1 MRRGTRRGCTM
12 LVTCD
17 DGIVLTGEHH
27 EKLLD
32 AQPLDVPGIE
42 VELADCRT
50 VTHLGTSVS
59 ASRELAFD
67 LRTAIRLYE
76 RVPLADEG
84 PAVELTLDD
93 HTLLAWLRRRGGDVE
108 ILAGDPGR
116 DPRPP

>member
-1 MRRGTRRGCTM
+1 M
-12 LVTCD
+12 TCD

-42 VELADCRT
+42 GDLAGCRT
-50 VTHLGTSVS
+50 VIHLGTAVS

-76 RVPLADEG
+76 RVPMGPDGAD
-84 PAVELTLDD
+84 VDLTLDD
-93 HTLLAWLRRRGGDVE
+93 RTLLAWLRRRGGAVE
-108 ILAGDPGR
+108 ILAT
-116 DPRPP
+116 